1 MVAWVWERSESG
13 KGKDL
18 QRESMDMFFILIVV
32 VFPWTG
38 LLDLASK
45 KQLNLN
51 VNIKNIFSVSMCH
64 AMFETYL
71 Y

>member
-18 QRESMDMFFILIVV
+18 QRKSMDMFFILIVV

-38 LLDLASK
+38 LPDLASK

-51 VNIKNIFSVSMCH
+51 FKIKNIFSVSMCH
-64 AMFETYL
+64 AMFETY
-71 Y
+71 